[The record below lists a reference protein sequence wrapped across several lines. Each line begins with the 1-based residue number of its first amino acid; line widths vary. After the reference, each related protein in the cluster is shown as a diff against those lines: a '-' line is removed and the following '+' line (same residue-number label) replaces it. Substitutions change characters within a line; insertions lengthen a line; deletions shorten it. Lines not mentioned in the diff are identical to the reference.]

1 MTKLE
6 REVKKK
12 FGSKVR
18 SLRDKRG
25 FSQEQFA
32 KELEIDRSYIS
43 GIERGVRNPTLTM
56 MARIAKGLSVRMKDL
71 LPI

>member
-6 REVKKK
+6 REVKKQ
-12 FGSKVR
+12 FGDKVR

-32 KELEIDRSYIS
+32 TQLKIDRSYIS

-71 LPI
+71 LPL